1 MTSLAASRYPPPMRI
16 TDDAPHA
23 HPPSAVNA
31 APAAPVPPPDAA
43 PGLCVLASSSSGNC
57 TLLRWRGTHRWHACL
72 IDLGLSPRRTRAA
85 LATFG
90 LTLADLDAVIL
101 THLDGDHCH
110 GGWAGATAAPF
121 GKDDAP
127 LPRGVHLMLAHSH
140 VGRATRVMLNAGRFT
155 PFKGNFFLPEAG
167 KARARA
173 GEGLVR
179 VRVHM
184 NSHDELGTA
193 CFRFAL
199 PGGELGFATDVGHAT
214 DKLISHLRG
223 VDVLAIESNY
233 CPRMQLAS
241 DRPEFLKRRIMG
253 GSGHLSNQQAAA
265 AVRAIEPRSHAVLLH
280 LSRQCNTPELV
291 AAEHEGA
298 DYAVT
303 IARHDGP
310 TRWVRIGTHAGT
322 DRRGPPDHPGT
333 RAPADAAIGIYS

>member
-1 MTSLAASRYPPPMRI
+1 MRI
-16 TDDAPHA
+16 TDDAP
-23 HPPSAVNA
+23 P
-31 APAAPVPPPDAA
+31 APASTSPPLPTDAA
-43 PGLCVLASSSSGNC
+43 PGLCVLASSSAGNC
-57 TLLRWRGTHRWHACL
+57 TLLRWRGTTRWHACL

-101 THLDGDHCH
+101 THLDTDHCH
-110 GGWAGATAAPF
+110 GGWAGTNAALF
-121 GKDDAP
+121 GKEDAP
-127 LPRGVHLMLAHSH
+127 LPRSVHLLLAHSH
-140 VGRATRVMLNAGRFT
+140 MGRAARVMLNAGRFT
-155 PFKGNFFLPEAG
+155 PFKSHFQLPGPAAG
-167 KARARA
+167 A
-173 GEGLVR
+173 VD

-199 PGGELGFATDVGHAT
+199 PEGELGFATDVGHAT
-214 DKLISHLRG
+214 DELIAHLRG

-241 DRPEFLKRRIMG
+241 NRSDALKDRIMG
-253 GSGHLSNQQAAA
+253 GGGHLSNQQAAA

-310 TRWVRIGTHAGT
+310 TRWVRIGAGQAAPVPHVRAPVQVPRT
-322 DRRGPPDHPGT
+322 
-333 RAPADAAIGIYS
+333 APADAAIGIYA